1 MKLKVDEF
9 LNLYQ
14 DFSRLPA
21 TGQIIRLVY
30 FHTVVEARQTVS
42 RDELEKLFDFAE
54 LRIPRNLPKLLA
66 YLCNRGQKLLNKEGE
81 YSLQRQARKDLEQE
95 LQEFQG
101 KPAPARMAGGDAFDF
116 PGRTFNDAKVSALL
130 AEARKCYGQ
139 ECWNACGIL
148 TRIIIERTL
157 DSVDP
162 RVKAKQGLKDKIN
175 FCVGETTLFSQ
186 SVREG
191 LKGLHAAKIVGDIAA
206 HHSTIVL
213 DGNDIGI
220 VLAPFRMLMKEVQ
233 TI

>member
-1 MKLKVDEF
+1 MKLKVDEL

-14 DFSRLPA
+14 DFQHLAA
-21 TGQIIRLVY
+21 TDQIIRLVY
-30 FHTVVEARQTVS
+30 FHTVIEARETVS
-42 RDELEKLFDFAE
+42 KEQLENLFDFAE
-54 LRIPRNLPKLLA
+54 LPLPRNFPKLLA
-66 YLCNRGQKLLNKEGE
+66 YLCKRGKKLLNKKGE
-81 YSLQRQARKDLEQE
+81 YSLQRQARKGLEQE
-95 LQEFQG
+95 LQELQG
-101 KPAPARMAGGDAFDF
+101 KPAPPRMAGGEAFDF
-116 PGRTFNDAKVSALL
+116 PGRTFKDAKVSALL
-130 AEARKCYGQ
+130 TEARKCYGQ

-157 DSVDP
+157 DSVDA

-191 LKGLHAAKIVGDIAA
+191 LKGFHAAKIVGDIAA